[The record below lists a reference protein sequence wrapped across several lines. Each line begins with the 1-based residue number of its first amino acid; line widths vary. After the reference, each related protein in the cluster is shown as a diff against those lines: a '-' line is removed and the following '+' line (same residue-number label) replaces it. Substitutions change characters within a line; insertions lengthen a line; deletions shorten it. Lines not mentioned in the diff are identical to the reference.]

1 MSDIRMKA
9 WHIQNFIEV
18 EDDIQVVPLS
28 CASEFIN
35 KLKSDQCKFCVV
47 RGDIEKCKATDC
59 SIHENWYSLEQ
70 KKSIESLE
78 KRVKELDYELIERA
92 ECDDIEFNE
101 NEILKAENK
110 RLLGYI
116 ETLAICIEK
125 YGRDKPLNYTQD
137 YDGSY
142 LGPTTERVKSDLD
155 EYVLPL
161 TKTDNRES

>member
-9 WHIQNFIEV
+9 WHIQNLIEV

-78 KRVKELDYELIERA
+78 KRVKELEADNKRKAKVLVDVRNLIERHDIDVFGSNTDGKLEWPLSA
-92 ECDDIEFNE
+92 EVIDDIT
-101 NEILKAENK
+101 KA
-110 RLLGYI
+110 L
-116 ETLAICIEK
+116 
-125 YGRDKPLNYTQD
+125 
-137 YDGSY
+137 
-142 LGPTTERVKSDLD
+142 
-155 EYVLPL
+155 
-161 TKTDNRES
+161 